1 MTANTT
7 AVDPMDSDDPFS
19 DPATGGGLDDF
30 KGLVVI
36 IKPLAVSRKAS
47 KFPTADGSGMVDT
60 VQMEIT
66 AVTGDEP
73 GKTAVTSTYSGSLV
87 PQLKGRVGKLVIGKL
102 DMIKLPKGPGWNLA
116 AATAEDRA
124 AGKAVLADI
133 KAREAAAAKSA
144 DPFD

>member
-7 AVDPMDSDDPFS
+7 VIDPMDSDDPFS
-19 DPATGGGLDDF
+19 DPATGSGLDTF

-36 IKPLAVSRKAS
+36 IKPLAVVKKPSQ
-47 KFPTADGSGMVDT
+47 FPTADGTGTVDT

-66 AVTGDEP
+66 AVDGDEP
-73 GKTAVTSTYSGSLV
+73 GKSAVTSTYSGSLV
-87 PQLKGRVGKLVIGKL
+87 PQLKSRIGKLVIGKL
-102 DMIKLPKGPGWNLA
+102 DKIKMPKGFGWNLE
-116 AATAEDRA
+116 AATAEQRE
-124 AGKAVLADI
+124 AGKKVLADI